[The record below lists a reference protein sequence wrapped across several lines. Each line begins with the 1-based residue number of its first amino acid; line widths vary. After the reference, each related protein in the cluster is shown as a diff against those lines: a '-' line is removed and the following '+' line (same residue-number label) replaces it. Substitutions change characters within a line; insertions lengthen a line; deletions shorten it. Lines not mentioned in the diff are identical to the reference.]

1 MRKAISLEIAN
12 QFIIFFQGRFK
23 WTQILF
29 VKIKKLRARGKS
41 LFDMRWHF
49 LSPNLFLDD
58 IGHMF
63 IYSE

>member
-1 MRKAISLEIAN
+1 MNAKTFCEN
-12 QFIIFFQGRFK
+12 
-23 WTQILF
+23 
-29 VKIKKLRARGKS
+29 KKLRARGKS

-49 LSPNLFLDD
+49 LSPNLFPDD